1 MKTQLR
7 HLFSWW
13 ILDLSAVLLI
23 GLLWLVHRLVA
34 SPAWRETWDIVL
46 LLSIYGLIDW
56 WIRRHYWDMDDP
68 PVQNQTATRYFREME
83 EKDV

>member
-23 GLLWLVHRLVA
+23 GLLGAAHWLVA
-34 SPAWRETWDIVL
+34 SSGWRQVVDIVL
-46 LLSIYGLIDW
+46 LLGVYGLIDW
-56 WIRRHYWDMDDP
+56 WIRRHHRDMEDP
-68 PVQNQTATRYFREME
+68 QAQGRYSQKVE
-83 EKDV
+83 E